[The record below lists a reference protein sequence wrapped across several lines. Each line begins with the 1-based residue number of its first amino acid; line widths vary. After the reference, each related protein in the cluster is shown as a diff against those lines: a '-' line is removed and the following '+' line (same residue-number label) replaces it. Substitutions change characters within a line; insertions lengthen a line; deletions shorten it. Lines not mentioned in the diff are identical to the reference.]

1 MLDEVIE
8 KLSRHV
14 DHLIEVER
22 NKIRELFQGLGVAL
36 ITPFKKDFSVD
47 VEALERIVNH
57 VIDNGADFL
66 VALGTTSEAPTLTPE
81 EKDLVINTIIKANAN
96 RLPIMLG
103 MGGNNTQAVIEAI
116 KAQDF
121 TGDRSIIKSILSV
134 VPYYNKPNQRGMKAH
149 FEAIADA
156 SPLPVVV
163 YNVPGRV
170 GVNLQA
176 ATCVELAKHPNII
189 AVKEASGNLQQIM
202 EILRDKPYKFKVLSG
217 DDGITY
223 PLMALGAT
231 GVISVAANAYTEPFS
246 RMMKAQKE
254 GRVEEALDLHYT
266 MLRMNQLI
274 FADGNPAG
282 IKCLMHHMGLCENVL
297 RLPLV
302 PVNEKVEADIIE
314 EGIYLFGKQAIKQ

>member
-1 MLDEVIE
+1 MKHNPFKGTGI
-8 KLSRHV
+8 
-14 DHLIEVER
+14 
-22 NKIRELFQGLGVAL
+22 AL
-36 ITPFKKDFSVD
+36 ITPFKKDHSID
-47 VEALERIVNH
+47 IESLIKIVNH

-66 VALGTTSEAPTLTPE
+66 VVLGTTSEAPALTSE
-81 EKDLVINTIIKANAN
+81 EKNLVIKTILKANN
-96 RLPIMLG
+96 GRLPILLG

-116 KAQDF
+116 KAQNFD
-121 TGDRSIIKSILSV
+121 GIQGILSV

-156 SPLPVVV
+156 SPVPVVV

-176 ATCVELAKHPNII
+176 TTCVELAQHPNII

-202 EILRDKPYKFKVLSG
+202 EILRDKPTDFDVLSG
-217 DDGITY
+217 DDGITQ
-223 PLMALGAT
+223 PLMALGAQ
-231 GVISVAANAYTEPFS
+231 GVISVAANAYTKPFS
-246 RMMKAQKE
+246 RMMKAMRE
-254 GRVEEALDLHYT
+254 GQAEEALRLHYA

-282 IKCLMHHMGLCENVL
+282 IKCLMSIMGLCENVL

-302 PVNEKVEADIIE
+302 SVNEKVETDIIE
-314 EGIYLFGKQAIKQ
+314 EWKQLKDK

>member
-1 MLDEVIE
+1 MKNIF
-8 KLSRHV
+8 KGTG
-14 DHLIEVER
+14 I
-22 NKIRELFQGLGVAL
+22 AL
-36 ITPFKKDFSVD
+36 ITPFNEDFTVD
-47 VEALERIVNH
+47 YVALERIVNH
-57 VIDNGADFL
+57 VIDGGADFL
-66 VALGTTSEAPTLTPE
+66 VALGTTSEAPTLTAE
-81 EKDLVINTIIKANAN
+81 EKKRVVGTILKANAG
-96 RLPIMLG
+96 RLPVMLG

-121 TGDRSIIKSILSV
+121 TGIQGILSV

-156 SPLPVVV
+156 SPVPVVV

-176 ATCVELAKHPNII
+176 STCVELAKHPNII

-202 EILRDKPYKFKVLSG
+202 EILRDKPADFDVLSG
-217 DDGITY
+217 DDGITQ

-231 GVISVAANAYTEPFS
+231 GVISVAANAYTKPFGQ
-246 RMMKAQKE
+246 MMNAMKE
-254 GRVEEALDLHYT
+254 GHNEEALKLHYA
-266 MLRMNQLI
+266 MMRMNQLI

-282 IKCLMHHMGLCENVL
+282 IKCLMSLMGLCKNVL

-302 PVNEKVEADIIE
+302 TVNEKVQQDIENEYNSNNI
-314 EGIYLFGKQAIKQ
+314 LK

>member
-1 MLDEVIE
+1 M
-8 KLSRHV
+8 KH
-14 DHLIEVER
+14 
-22 NKIRELFQGLGVAL
+22 NPFKGTGVAL
-36 ITPFKKDFSVD
+36 VTPFKADQSID
-47 VEALERIVNH
+47 TDALTRIVNH

-66 VALGTTSEAPTLTPE
+66 VVLGTTSEAPTLTKD
-81 EKDLVINTIIKANAN
+81 EKNLVISTILKDNAG
-96 RLPIMLG
+96 RLPILLG
-103 MGGNNTQAVIEAI
+103 MGGNNTQAVIEAV

-121 TGDRSIIKSILSV
+121 AGIDGILSV

-156 SPLPVVV
+156 SPVPVVV
-163 YNVPGRV
+163 YNVPVRV

-176 ATCVELAKHPNII
+176 ATCMELAEHPNII

-202 EILRDKPYKFKVLSG
+202 EILRDKPADFDVLSG
-217 DDGITY
+217 DDGITQ

-231 GVISVAANAYTEPFS
+231 GVISVAANAYTSQFS

-254 GRVEEALDLHYT
+254 GKTDEALRLHYA
-266 MLRMNQLI
+266 MLKMNQLI

-282 IKCLMHHMGLCENVL
+282 IKCLMSHIGLCENVL

-302 PVNEKVEADIIE
+302 TANEKVENDIVE
-314 EGIYLFGKQAIKQ
+314 EWKLLKDK

>member
-1 MLDEVIE
+1 MKTNPFRGTGI
-8 KLSRHV
+8 
-14 DHLIEVER
+14 
-22 NKIRELFQGLGVAL
+22 AL
-36 ITPFKKDFSVD
+36 VTPFKQDRTID
-47 VEALERIVNH
+47 IEALVRIVNH

-66 VALGTTSEAPTLTPE
+66 VVLGTTSEAPTLTAE
-81 EKDLVINTIIKANAN
+81 EKSLVINTILKTNAQ
-96 RLPIMLG
+96 RLPVLLG

-121 TGDRSIIKSILSV
+121 TGIQGILSV

-156 SPLPVVV
+156 SPVPVVV

-202 EILRDKPYKFKVLSG
+202 EILRDKPVDFDVLSG
-217 DDGITY
+217 DDGITQ

-231 GVISVAANAYTEPFS
+231 GVISVAANAYTKPFC
-246 RMMKAQKE
+246 RMMNAMKE
-254 GRVEEALDLHYT
+254 GHIDEALHLHYA

-282 IKCLMHHMGLCENVL
+282 IKCLMSQMGLCQNVL

-302 PVNEKVEADIIE
+302 PVNDKVEGEIIE
-314 EGIYLFGKQAIKQ
+314 EWKQLKNI

>member
-1 MLDEVIE
+1 MKHNPFRGTGI
-8 KLSRHV
+8 
-14 DHLIEVER
+14 
-22 NKIRELFQGLGVAL
+22 AL
-36 ITPFKKDFSVD
+36 VTPFKQDRTID
-47 VEALERIVNH
+47 IEALERIVNH
-57 VIDNGADFL
+57 VVDNGADFL
-66 VALGTTSEAPTLTPE
+66 VVLGTTSEAPTLSAE
-81 EKDLVINTIIKANAN
+81 EKSLVINTILKANN
-96 RLPIMLG
+96 HRLPVMLG

-121 TGDRSIIKSILSV
+121 TGIQGILSV

-156 SPLPVVV
+156 SPVPVVV

-202 EILRDKPYKFKVLSG
+202 EILRDKPADFDVLSG
-217 DDGITY
+217 DDGITQ

-231 GVISVAANAYTEPFS
+231 GVISVAANAYTSQFS

-254 GRVEEALDLHYT
+254 GKTDEALRLHYA

-282 IKCLMHHMGLCENVL
+282 IKCLMSHMGLCKNVL

-302 PVNEKVEADIIE
+302 SANEKIENDIIDE
-314 EGIYLFGKQAIKQ
+314 WKELKNK

>member
-1 MLDEVIE
+1 M
-8 KLSRHV
+8 KQ
-14 DHLIEVER
+14 
-22 NKIRELFQGLGVAL
+22 NPFKGTGVAL
-36 ITPFKKDFSVD
+36 VTPFKTDFSVD
-47 VEALERIVNH
+47 VEALIRIVNH

-66 VALGTTSEAPTLTPE
+66 VVLGTTSEAPTLTNE
-81 EKDLVINTIIKANAN
+81 EKNLVISTILKANAG
-96 RLPIMLG
+96 RLPILLG
-103 MGGNNTQAVIEAI
+103 MGGNNTQAVVEAV

-121 TGDRSIIKSILSV
+121 AGIDGILSV
-134 VPYYNKPNQRGMKAH
+134 VPYYNKPNQRGIKAH

-156 SPLPVVV
+156 SPMPVVV

-202 EILRDKPYKFKVLSG
+202 EILRDKPADFDVLSG
-217 DDGITY
+217 DDGITQ

-231 GVISVAANAYTEPFS
+231 GVISVAANAYTSQFS

-254 GRVEEALDLHYT
+254 GKTDEALRLHYA

-282 IKCLMHHMGLCENVL
+282 IKCLMSHIGLCKNVL

-302 PVNEKVEADIIE
+302 TANEKVENDIIE
-314 EGIYLFGKQAIKQ
+314 EWKNIKDK

>member
-1 MLDEVIE
+1 MKHNPFKGTGI
-8 KLSRHV
+8 
-14 DHLIEVER
+14 
-22 NKIRELFQGLGVAL
+22 AL
-36 ITPFKKDFSVD
+36 ITPFKSDKSVD
-47 VEALERIVNH
+47 VESLAKIVNH

-66 VALGTTSEAPTLTPE
+66 VALGTTSEAPTLSAE
-81 EKDLVINTIIKANAN
+81 EKKLVIKTIIDTNRN
-96 RLPIMLG
+96 RLPILLG
-103 MGGNNTQAVIEAI
+103 MGGNNTEAVIEAI

-121 TGDRSIIKSILSV
+121 TGIGGILSV

-156 SPLPVVV
+156 SPVPVVL

-202 EILRDKPYKFKVLSG
+202 EILRDKPTDFDVLSG
-217 DDGITY
+217 DDGITQ
-223 PLMALGAT
+223 PLMALGAQ
-231 GVISVAANAYTEPFS
+231 GVISVAANAYTKPFAQ
-246 RMMKAQKE
+246 MMHAQKE
-254 GRVEEALDLHYT
+254 GNTAEALRLHFG

-274 FADGNPAG
+274 FADGNPSG
-282 IKCLMHHMGLCENVL
+282 IKCLMQRMGLCENVL

-302 PVNEKVEADIIE
+302 PVCEKVEQDITNE
-314 EGIYLFGKQAIKQ
+314 YENNLLKF